1 MIVVK
6 TTVMLAC
13 NNGDFA
19 LFSSTNVQVQ
29 MHNTRSQRTIKVRAQ
44 PVEPRYQIRQ
54 QTFTNI
60 YYCLTHGY
68 ITHPHLNKLP

>member
-6 TTVMLAC
+6 MTVMLAC

-19 LFSSTNVQVQ
+19 LFSSTNIQVQ

-44 PVEPRYQIRQ
+44 P
-54 QTFTNI
+54 T
-60 YYCLTHGY
+60 L
-68 ITHPHLNKLP
+68 